1 MTRVLLRHPW
11 IRAPSC
17 STKWPPDWHS
27 SSNFDDQPSRTL
39 EGREETEGRG
49 EGIPQDGSSFHHGHL
64 LGREPSRRNG
74 MLRQVCGV
82 NSQISSP
89 LVTTFQCLGGG
100 SSNDWFC
107 VFLSISAASVRLCNQ
122 WTWRN
127 PNEQTDAQG
136 GVTRKNTGKD
146 RHSFVDEEAFEVDS
160 PFATATRFR
169 KPSEDR
175 RRTYQ

>member
-11 IRAPSC
+11 IRAPSR
-17 STKWPPDWHS
+17 STKWLPDGHS
-27 SSNFDDQPSRTL
+27 SSNFDEQLSKTP
-39 EGREETEGRG
+39 EGGEETEGRG
-49 EGIPQDGSSFHHGHL
+49 EGIPHDGSSFHHGRI
-64 LGREPSRRNG
+64 LGREPSQRNG

-82 NSQISSP
+82 NSQISSL
-89 LVTTFQCLGGG
+89 LVTTFQGLGGG

-107 VFLSISAASVRLCNQ
+107 VFLSISAASVCLRNQ

-127 PNEQTDAQG
+127 PNERTDAQM

-169 KPSEDR
+169 KPSGDR

>member
-1 MTRVLLRHPW
+1 MTKVLLRYPW
-11 IRAPSC
+11 IQAPSR
-17 STKWPPDWHS
+17 STKWLPDWHS
-27 SSNFDDQPSRTL
+27 SSNFNEQPFKTP
-39 EGREETEGRG
+39 EGGEKTEGRG
-49 EGIPQDGSSFHHGHL
+49 EGIPQDGSSFHHRRI

-74 MLRQVCGV
+74 ILRQVCGV
-82 NSQISSP
+82 NSQISSL

-107 VFLSISAASVRLCNQ
+107 VFLSISAASVCLHNQ

-136 GVTRKNTGKD
+136 GVTREHTWKD
-146 RHSFVDEEAFEVDS
+146 RHSFVDEEALEVDS
-160 PFATATRFR
+160 PFAMATRFR
-169 KPSEDR
+169 KPLEDR

>member
-1 MTRVLLRHPW
+1 MTSRPGPWRVERKP
-11 IRAPSC
+11 RGGVKASPKMDS
-17 STKWPPDWHS
+17 HS
-27 SSNFDDQPSRTL
+27 ITDASLS
-39 EGREETEGRG
+39 
-49 EGIPQDGSSFHHGHL
+49 
-64 LGREPSRRNG
+64 GREPSQRNG

-89 LVTTFQCLGGG
+89 LVTAFQCLGGG

-136 GVTRKNTGKD
+136 GVTREHTRKD
-146 RHSFVDEEAFEVDS
+146 HYSFVDEEAFEVDS

-169 KPSEDR
+169 KPSGDT